1 MILLSW
7 GGWTPTKIYP
17 NGFTFLTLVMTVNSR
32 MIPSLLTL
40 DMTGD
45 TRMILWI
52 ILWYCEYYDWWY
64 KNDIVLLLNSNI
76 AVVDNICLIS
86 IDYKLNMALTF
97 AQPIFYEN
105 NAYALLLLLKYT
117 CTFTS
122 AEINL
127 EPIGLHWVQWV
138 ISFIILNWKKKSN
151 RCRHI
156 GNCYNI
162 IH

>member
-7 GGWTPTKIYP
+7 GGRTPTKIYP
-17 NGFTFLTLVMTVNSR
+17 NGFTFLTLVVTVNSR

-105 NAYALLLLLKYT
+105 NAHALLLLLKYT

-122 AEINL
+122 EYNESFLLSFWIERKNL
-127 EPIGLHWVQWV
+127 TVAGTSETVT
-138 ISFIILNWKKKSN
+138 ISYIKIQLL
-151 RCRHI
+151 I
-156 GNCYNI
+156 E
-162 IH
+162 